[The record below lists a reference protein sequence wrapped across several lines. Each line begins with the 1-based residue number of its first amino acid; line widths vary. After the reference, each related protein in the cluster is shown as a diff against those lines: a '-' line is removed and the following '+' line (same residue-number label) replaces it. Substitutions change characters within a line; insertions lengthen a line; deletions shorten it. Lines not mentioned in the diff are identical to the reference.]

1 MDEKKLNSFISLLK
15 EQFREKDRDK
25 INSETDLRTLEEW
38 TSLQTMIIVNEI
50 DKQYHVIL
58 DVDDLRVAKNV
69 ADLFK
74 IVQTKQK

>member
-1 MDEKKLNSFISLLK
+1 MDVKKLNGFVSLLK
-15 EQFREKDRDK
+15 EQFREEDRDK

>member
-15 EQFREKDRDK
+15 EQFREEDRDK

-58 DVDDLRVAKNV
+58 DVDDLRAARNV
-69 ADLFK
+69 GDLFR